1 MSSLKIET
9 VNKLKRQ
16 DSEEDDV
23 VRDGNSPLGDQVF
36 SFISKQHKIDSF
48 VGASLQ
54 FQRKVFRESIVGVGN
69 IRQHHPLAGNPTIQA
84 TLLEW
89 IGTF

>member
-9 VNKLKRQ
+9 ANKLKGQ

-54 FQRKVFRESIVGVGN
+54 FQRKVFRESIVGN
-69 IRQHHPLAGNPTIQA
+69 IRQHHPLADNPTIQA